1 MADTKFQH
9 NTDRLLE
16 LTKNAIGKSP
26 KHFTTDGL
34 STYAKSLKKVFGENT
49 QHQAHTHLK
58 GDMNNNKMERFNG
71 TFRDRELSFRGLKKL
86 DTALIGGY
94 QAFYNYIKKHI
105 GLSGKTPAEDSNI
118 KVAGL
123 NKWQTL
129 IQNASLHNLNH
140 IFHIFFNATWLDI

>member
-1 MADTKFQH
+1 MVKTLNIRH
-9 NTDRLLE
+9 T
-16 LTKNAIGKSP
+16 
-26 KHFTTDGL
+26 
-34 STYAKSLKKVFGENT
+34 
-49 QHQAHTHLK
+49 HTHLK

-129 IQNASLHNLNH
+129 IQNASLHNYE
-140 IFHIFFNATWLDI
+140 